1 MGLGHEYLSRIH
13 EALRDFESAVCDREK
28 FKPLESKVTRQQDVD
43 HARQRLIDA
52 IVDIVTK
59 ERLAKKQN

>member
-1 MGLGHEYLSRIH
+1 MPSQGREYLTRIH
-13 EALRDFESAVCDREK
+13 EALRGFEDAVVERER

-43 HARQRLIDA
+43 GARQVLIDT

-59 ERLAKKQN
+59 ERLQRQ